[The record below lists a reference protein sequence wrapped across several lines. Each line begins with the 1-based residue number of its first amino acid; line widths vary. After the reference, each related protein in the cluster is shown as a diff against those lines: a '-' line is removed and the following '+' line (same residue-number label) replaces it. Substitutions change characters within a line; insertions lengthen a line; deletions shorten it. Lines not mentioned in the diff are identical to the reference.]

1 MRNPHRTKNQKG
13 VSRLSNVIVLP
24 QIVPPTEIEIR
35 EWQGQRVV
43 TLADIDRVHRRPEGT
58 ARRNFNENKGRFIVG
73 EDYFELNQAYEFRQL
88 CWERPQGGTPEKMIL
103 MTESGYLMIVKS
115 LTDDLAWQVQRSLV
129 NTYFRVQESNRFRA
143 IDPVRLLPN
152 ISPLTI
158 PPDLPEPLRL
168 VLSAT
173 EQAKQA
179 EETEQIDSWISL
191 IADGIDKDLRVA
203 YRRDFVHAGAW
214 LCRNYPWGWDSLV
227 RRLRNS
233 KAVAGWSIRDWRE
246 EIDDAVREMDTAQL
260 IRELPDWMTL
270 PPQDLQYLLLSKKNY
285 SLIARQGVEWFITLA
300 AEFLDQIYGS
310 DDPTQYDSIAN
321 MLYACNI
328 YQPASRK
335 LKHRVIRE
343 QLHAVYLRTHS
354 RQDADLTVGAVWP
367 DAPALIHEWPLPV
380 KSIMGRNYSW
390 TYDDRTISQIL
401 GVEENGRPTLRMIL
415 SVPMFIVSVQRVPNP
430 KMPSQQFEQLTFVW
444 RTPTGQWVR
453 QNNSPVRL
461 LGTRVTSWL
470 AYQGIASAKSPIFI
484 RDWFYSQR
492 AMVAS
497 RLFDSEDA
505 FRDLPLI

>member
-1 MRNPHRTKNQKG
+1 MAESTIKLVQSATFAATVVDFFESATDVWMTREEIGMVLGYVDPAVAIGKIHDRHKDRLDSLSTAAKVVKVEGDRAVERDMFLYSAKGIYEICRWSRQPQADAFFDWVYDQIESIRTGWATSHR
-13 VSRLSNVIVLP
+13 P
-24 QIVPPTEIEIR
+24 
-35 EWQGQRVV
+35 
-43 TLADIDRVHRRPEGT
+43 GT
-58 ARRNFNENKGRFIVG
+58 
-73 EDYFELNQAYEFRQL
+73 
-88 CWERPQGGTPEKMIL
+88 
-103 MTESGYLMIVKS
+103 
-115 LTDDLAWQVQRSLV
+115 
-129 NTYFRVQESNRFRA
+129 
-143 IDPVRLLPN
+143 LPN
-152 ISPLTI
+152 ISPLII

-260 IRELPDWMTL
+260 IRELPDWMAL
-270 PPQDLQYLLLSKKNY
+270 SPQDLQHLLLSNRIY

-310 DDPTQYDSIAN
+310 DDPARCNIVAN
-321 MLYACNI
+321 MLYAYND
-328 YQPASRK
+328 YHQPASRK

-354 RQDADLTVGAVWP
+354 RQVADLTVGAVWP

-444 RTPTGQWVR
+444 RTPAGQWVR
-453 QNNSPVRL
+453 QSNLPTRL
-461 LGTRVTSWL
+461 LGSRVTSWL
-470 AYQGIASAKSPIFI
+470 AYQRIASAKSPIFI